1 MNIDYNDIFVKKMHN
16 KMSKSGEKLV
26 NYVNIS
32 VKVRLKSLSH
42 IKLFATP
49 WTAASQASPF
59 MGFSRQEYWRGVPLP
74 SPSHE
79 LIRINPGIFVGSLPF
94 SVSVV
99 ELKELSLGPLGAPVW
114 RNVCETGAQRSAG
127 RLMNLSGPWSCCSG
141 SHLSLGGPIN

>member
-32 VKVRLKSLSH
+32 VKVRMKSLSH

-74 SPSHE
+74 SPS
-79 LIRINPGIFVGSLPF
+79 V
-94 SVSVV
+94 
-99 ELKELSLGPLGAPVW
+99 
-114 RNVCETGAQRSAG
+114 
-127 RLMNLSGPWSCCSG
+127 
-141 SHLSLGGPIN
+141 